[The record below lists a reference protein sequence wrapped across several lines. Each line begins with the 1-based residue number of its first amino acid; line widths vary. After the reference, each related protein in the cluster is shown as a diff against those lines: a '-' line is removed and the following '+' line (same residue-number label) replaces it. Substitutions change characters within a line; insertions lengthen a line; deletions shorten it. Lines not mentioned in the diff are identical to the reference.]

1 LARDK
6 SWSGGVPFT
15 VVIGLNC
22 EVLYKSLGTMD
33 ALEIRRTLLRNFPAT
48 NTVGVQEYF
57 RASPS
62 RG

>member
-1 LARDK
+1 M
-6 SWSGGVPFT
+6 PFT